1 MQGSG
6 ASRYAVRVAGASD
19 VVEWGDEMLS
29 VYRDVYGACGGAVVR
44 DKNFW
49 PPALAHHYY
58 NQHYQF
64 QIVGLWS
71 AANPAGSATLMGY
84 AVIGWSGWH
93 SKRPRMD
100 ILELATRQWDTT
112 VASELLRTTCQLAW
126 SKGVH
131 QVRAVISAH
140 DPYRGHLARS
150 GFIDRWGYRMFAKWL
165 HPQRYLDRLAKNMPP
180 ESGDLSLQITTP
192 GALPLSFKTGR
203 AAASLVTLQGDPR
216 TLTRLLLQRLDV
228 GAALHGETEG
238 TLFSPD
244 NTLTASDETRLAL
257 AFAWTPWVFHML
269 DFI

>member
-1 MQGSG
+1 MRFI
-6 ASRYAVRVAGASD
+6 ATFTAR
-19 VVEWGDEMLS
+19 
-29 VYRDVYGACGGAVVR
+29 CGGAVVR

-49 PPALAHHYY
+49 GPALAHHYY

-71 AANPAGSATLMGY
+71 GSGNPGAEPATLMGY

-100 ILELATRQWDTT
+100 ILELATRQWDTA

-131 QVRAVISAH
+131 QVRSVISAH

-150 GFIDRWGYRMFAKWL
+150 GFVDRWGYRMFAKWL
-165 HPQRYLDRLAKNMPP
+165 HPQRYLDRLAKEMPG
-180 ESGDLSLQITTP
+180 ESGDVSLQLTMP
-192 GALPLSFKTGR
+192 GAIPLSFKVGR
-203 AAASLVTLQGDPR
+203 PAGPSVTLRADPR

-228 GAALHGETEG
+228 GAALRGETDGALLAAEN
-238 TLFSPD
+238 S
-244 NTLTASDETRLAL
+244 LTPSEENRLAL
-257 AFAWTPWVFHML
+257 AFPWTPWVFHML